1 MAMDVLLETARCT
14 VRLFQPEDAAALHE
28 VLSDPEVMRYI
39 EPAYTLPQTRE
50 FIRTAGLCEPPLVY
64 AIAEKATGAVIGH
77 VIWHSYDAQRYELGW
92 VLRRDRWGRGL
103 ASELT
108 AALITHA
115 RCAGI
120 HALVL
125 ECAAEQTVT
134 QHIAERFGF
143 CRLADTPLVLYELR
157 LN

>member
-14 VRLFQPEDAAALHE
+14 VRPLRQEDTAALYE
-28 VLSDPEVMRYI
+28 ALSDPEVMRYI
-39 EPAYTLPQTRE
+39 EPAYSPAQTRD

-115 RCAGI
+115 RCAGVR
-120 HALVL
+120 ALVL

>member
-1 MAMDVLLETARCT
+1 
-14 VRLFQPEDAAALHE
+14 
-28 VLSDPEVMRYI
+28 
-39 EPAYTLPQTRE
+39 
-50 FIRTAGLCEPPLVY
+50 
-64 AIAEKATGAVIGH
+64 
-77 VIWHSYDAQRYELGW
+77 
-92 VLRRDRWGRGL
+92 RWGRGL

-115 RCAGI
+115 RCAGVR
-120 HALVL
+120 ALVL

-143 CRLADTPLVLYELR
+143 YRLADAPLVLYELR